1 MTTYDII
8 GTEIV
13 VPTSTEN
20 HIYFNKVMNV
30 FLEKVENDFNKWY
43 DNQLN
48 CKNVYENID
57 DILMDSVS
65 PIIDK
70 GIEMM
75 NQNGVYSIDDTM
87 FFNKYIDNHTESLFR
102 ATYNMMFEI
111 DEIEDI
117 KQEAKENRR
126 YNKKTRRRV
135 VGGGFGV
142 GGALKGMAT
151 AGVLNATSGALYS
164 MKNMVGN
171 AGSAVAASA
180 RKSAVYSKY
189 KPILRKE
196 MKNVVATTIHMVM
209 VCMEENTECS
219 FEYLIDGEIPN
230 KDVANAIINNYN
242 AGKIPSARRK
252 EQLILALKNFPEG
265 LDIYKLLWMEYG
277 DENGDLR
284 KMAKAFGVPLEKY
297 VLSLANEY
305 CENKFLEYCKEYVDA
320 ANPILVAVRIEKNII
335 KAHDEII
342 TYCKKQKI
350 AQENIGVIKKCETIL
365 QEVEN
370 ELRTVNGITY
380 EGREIAEAVRKDRE
394 LFYHFLNGKNIN
406 DSGIYEEL
414 SSIEFRSEI
423 YKNSLENLFQQEMRL
438 RDATKIFTNL
448 KIIMNKYFPEG
459 KTKLGN
465 IEFARI
471 DSSFEQKEMI
481 IRSIVLMPENEIPV
495 MLVNRTNNGKSGI
508 LITNLALRLYSK
520 GLLSSENRFISLHD
534 ISTISCCGNDK
545 YLIGTKHEPIEFAI
559 KSGLS
564 INEQNTL
571 CKFLQ
576 EAIFIMNNLQ
586 STELANLKYID
597 SNTQKCICGSYLPY
611 GMKICPSCFK
621 MYTKEG
627 LFVDTIAC
635 KFCGNRI
642 QIGKNF
648 CNKCGKMLNNTEEG
662 ENAEK
667 KFIDAIQNFE
677 LQEKKGDSDQND
689 TVENEENRIL
699 DEQTQYCPTCGN
711 TVKNGKKFCNK
722 CGSPIH
728 SELQPQYGI
737 ALCSKCGNP
746 IKAGKSFCNKCG
758 TKR

>member
-1 MTTYDII
+1 MTTYNIL
-8 GTEIV
+8 GTKIV

-20 HIYFNKVMNV
+20 RIYFDKVMNV
-30 FLEKVENDFNKWY
+30 FLEKIENDFNKWY
-43 DNQLN
+43 DNQLTCIN
-48 CKNVYENID
+48 VDKNSNDLLIN
-57 DILMDSVS
+57 SVF
-65 PIIDK
+65 PVIDK

-75 NQNGVYSIDDTM
+75 NQNGVYSIDHTM
-87 FFNKYIDNHTESLFR
+87 FFNKYILHKCTDSL
-102 ATYNMMFEI
+102 ASALADMMDEI
-111 DEIEDI
+111 EDIEDI

-126 YNKKTRRRV
+126 YNKATRSRV

-151 AGVLNATSGALYS
+151 AGVFNATSGALYS
-164 MKNMVGN
+164 VKNMVGN

-196 MKNVVATTIHMVM
+196 VKNLVAATIHMVM

-219 FEYLIDGEIPN
+219 FEYLIDDEIP
-230 KDVANAIINNYN
+230 DEDIANAIINNYHD
-242 AGKIPSARRK
+242 GKIPSARRK
-252 EQLILALKNFPEG
+252 EQLILALRNFPEG
-265 LDIYKLLWMEYG
+265 LDIYKLLWMDYG

-284 KMAKAFGVPLEKY
+284 KMAKAFGVPLEKH

-350 AQENIGVIKKCETIL
+350 AQENIGVIKRCETIL

-370 ELRTVNGITY
+370 ELRTVNGVTY
-380 EGREIAEAVRKDRE
+380 EGRKIAEAVRKDRE
-394 LFYHFLNGKNIN
+394 LFYNFLNGKNIN

-414 SSIEFRSEI
+414 SSIKFRSEI
-423 YKNSLENLFQQEMRL
+423 YKNSLEDLFQQEMRL
-438 RDATKIFTNL
+438 RDATKIFSNL

-481 IRSIVLMPENEIPV
+481 IRNIVLMPENEIPV

-508 LITNLALRLYSK
+508 LITNLAFRLYSK

-545 YLIGTKHEPIEFAI
+545 YLIDTKHEPIEFAI
-559 KSGLS
+559 KSGLN

-586 STELANLKYID
+586 STELVNLKYID
-597 SNTQKCICGSYLPY
+597 SNAQKCVCGSYLPY

-627 LFVDTIAC
+627 IFVDTMAC

-648 CNKCGKMLNNTEEG
+648 CNKCGKMLNDTEDC
-662 ENAEK
+662 ENVEK
-667 KFIDAIQNFE
+667 KFIDEIQNFE
-677 LQEKKGDSDQND
+677 LQEDSEQND
-689 TVENEENRIL
+689 PVENEEGKVQN
-699 DEQTQYCPTCGN
+699 EQTLFCPTCGN
-711 TVKNGKKFCNK
+711 TVKNDKKFCNK
-722 CGSPIH
+722 CGNPMH
-728 SELQPQYGI
+728 SVFQPQDEI
-737 ALCSKCGNP
+737 VLCSKCGNL

-758 TKR
+758 ARR